1 MHWAGEARFGVPIDF
16 IDDSGDGLSPIRSG
30 GLQAAVVVT
39 NLWLAEKHF
48 GLANGIP
55 SGGDQSNNAS
65 ASQSLTHLRS
75 LSTCKQLRRSL
86 K

>member
-16 IDDSGDGLSPIRSG
+16 TGDSGDGLSPIRSG
-30 GLQAAVVVT
+30 GLQAAVVA
-39 NLWLAEKHF
+39 NLWLAEEHF

-65 ASQSLTHLRS
+65 ASQSLTHL
-75 LSTCKQLRRSL
+75 
-86 K
+86 